1 MAVNFDT
8 SSEKETGL
16 LRFLKSQLFFT
27 PPPITREEVD
37 LTGKTAI
44 VTGANVG
51 LGLECARQLLDL
63 GCKVI
68 LAVRSESR
76 GETARRHLAQGRDA
90 QWTDIEVWKL
100 DLNSY
105 DSIVSFAER
114 TKTLT
119 RLDIAVL
126 NAGVYKV
133 DESFNSTTGYEE
145 DIQVNYLSN
154 ALLTLL
160 LAPIMTEKKT
170 GNAPGRIVLVSSGIA
185 NATKF
190 NEKESNPIL
199 PAFKKKMEPKWL
211 FKERYGTSKV
221 LVQMFVAE
229 LAKQVPSSAVVV
241 TVANPGFCHGSE
253 IIRDGEGRFVGYLY
267 KTMMATV
274 GRPCSVGARIYVHAA
289 VSPMLDETV
298 HGQHVEDAALRPMA
312 PLIYKPE
319 GKQAASKIW
328 EEIMDEF
335 SFVGV
340 RQIID
345 GLSKSV

>member
-8 SSEKETGL
+8 SSEKEAGL

-27 PPPITREEVD
+27 PPLITREEVD
-37 LTGKTAI
+37 LAGKTAV

-76 GETARRHLAQGRDA
+76 GEAARQQLAQGRDA
-90 QWTDIEVWKL
+90 QSTDIEVLKL

-105 DSIVSFAER
+105 DSVVSFAER

-126 NAGVYKV
+126 NAGIYKV
-133 DESFNSTTGYEE
+133 DESFNSATGYEE

-154 ALLTLL
+154 ALLALL
-160 LAPIMTEKKT
+160 LVPIMTEKKT
-170 GNAPGRIVLVSSGIA
+170 GDVPGRIVLVSSGIA

-190 NEKESNPIL
+190 SEKGSNPIL
-199 PAFKKKMEPKWL
+199 PTFRKKMEPKWL
-211 FKERYGTSKV
+211 FKERHGTSKV

-229 LAKQVPSSAVVV
+229 LAKRVPSSAVVV

-267 KTMMATV
+267 KVIMATV
-274 GRPCSVGARIYVHAA
+274 GRPCSVGARVYVHAA
-289 VSPMLDETV
+289 VSPTLGETV
-298 HGQHVEDAALRPMA
+298 HGQHVEDATLRPMA

-319 GKQAASKIW
+319 GKQAASKLW

-345 GLSKSV
+345 GLSKSA